1 MFLLKQNINFK
12 IKMYNWGCGHFF
24 VEIYCYSPKPE
35 LPKEKAGSQRFSQQ
49 TYCYS
54 EGMILINSLAVKIF
68 AGSLNA
74 LKININITSL
84 LFYYNIW
91 NKKIRD

>member
-1 MFLLKQNINFK
+1 MKNKLTK
-12 IKMYNWGCGHFF
+12 WGCGHFF
-24 VEIYCYSPKPE
+24 VEIYCYYPKPE

-49 TYCYS
+49 TYFHS

-74 LKININITSL
+74 LKININIPSL
-84 LFYYNIW
+84 LFYY
-91 NKKIRD
+91 KI